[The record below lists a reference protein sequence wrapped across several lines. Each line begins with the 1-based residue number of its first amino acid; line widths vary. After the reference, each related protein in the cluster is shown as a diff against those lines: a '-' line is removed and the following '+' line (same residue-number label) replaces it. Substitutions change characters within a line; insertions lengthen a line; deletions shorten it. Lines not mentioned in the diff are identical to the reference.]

1 MICIIKPAY
10 FTGNFFSFIYL
21 IILLVFLTGLSGC
34 GVYSFS
40 GASVPPEVRTIHIA
54 QMRNNASL
62 VNPSLSQQLSDAFRD
77 KCLAESNLKLGA
89 LGKTDWEFTG
99 EIQDY
104 SITAAAV
111 SGLEKTSLNRL
122 TVVWKL
128 RFHVQ
133 GNEKQGWEQRFTRY
147 ADFDAGVPLQ
157 SVEGELV
164 NQIVR
169 QLVDDAFN
177 KAFIQW

>member
-1 MICIIKPAY
+1 MDLKRNNRGGVNLGLA
-10 FTGNFFSFIYL
+10 SFMM
-21 IILLVFLTGLSGC
+21 LLLLMGGVSSC

-40 GASVPPEVRTIHIA
+40 GASVPPEVKTLHIA

-77 KCLAESNLKLGA
+77 KCLGESNLKLGA
-89 LGKTDWEFTG
+89 LGSTDWEFTG

-104 SITAAAV
+104 SVTAAAV
-111 SGLEKTSLNRL
+111 SGQEKTSLNRL
-122 TVVWKL
+122 TVVWRL
-128 RFHVQ
+128 RFQVK
-133 GNEKQGWEQRFTRY
+133 GNDKQGWEQRFTRY
-147 ADFDAGVPLQ
+147 ADFDAGLPLQ
-157 SVEGELV
+157 SVEADLV
-164 NQIVR
+164 NQIIK

>member
-1 MICIIKPAY
+1 MVSKRNSR
-10 FTGNFFSFIYL
+10 GN
-21 IILLVFLTGLSGC
+21 ILLSLASLMMMFSVLSLMSGC

-40 GASVPPEVRTIHIA
+40 GASVPSDVKTLYIA

-89 LGKTDWEFTG
+89 LGSTDWEFTG

-104 SITAAAV
+104 SVTAAAV
-111 SGLEKTSLNRL
+111 SGQEKTSLNRL
-122 TVVWKL
+122 TVVWRL
-128 RFHVQ
+128 RFQVKGQ
-133 GNEKQGWEQRFTRY
+133 ENQGWEQRFTRY
-147 ADFDAGVPLQ
+147 ADFDAGLPLQ

-164 NQIVR
+164 NQIVK

>member
-1 MICIIKPAY
+1 MVWKR
-10 FTGNFFSFIYL
+10 NKVRESFLGLGSLSGI
-21 IILLVFLTGLSGC
+21 FLMLRILSGC

-40 GASVPPEVRTIHIA
+40 GASVPPEVKTLHIA

-62 VNPSLSQQLSDAFRD
+62 VNPYLSQQLSDAFRD
-77 KCLAESNLKLGA
+77 KCLAESNLKLGP
-89 LGKTDWEFTG
+89 LGSTDWEFTG

-104 SITAAAV
+104 SVTAAAV
-111 SGLEKTSLNRL
+111 SGQEKTSLNRL
-122 TVVWKL
+122 TVVWRLK
-128 RFHVQ
+128 FQVKGQ
-133 GNEKQGWEQRFTRY
+133 EKQGWEQPFTRY
-147 ADFDAGVPLQ
+147 ADFDAGLPLQ

-164 NQIVR
+164 NQIVK

>member
-1 MICIIKPAY
+1 MALRKNSLLRYSPGSLALVLACVVIC
-10 FTGNFFSFIYL
+10 L
-21 IILLVFLTGLSGC
+21 LSGC

-40 GASVPPEVRTIHIA
+40 GASVPPEVKTIHIA

-77 KCLAESNLKLGA
+77 KCISESSLRLGP
-89 LGKTDWEFTG
+89 LGNSDWEFTG

-104 SITAAAV
+104 SISAAAV
-111 SGLEKTSLNRL
+111 SGQEKTSLNRL
-122 TVVWKL
+122 TVVWRL
-128 RFHVQ
+128 RFQVKGQ
-133 GNEKQGWEQRFTRY
+133 DKQGWEQRFTRY
-147 ADFDAGVPLQ
+147 ADFDASLPLQ
-157 SVEGELV
+157 SVESELV
-164 NQIVR
+164 NQIIK

>member
-1 MICIIKPAY
+1 MVLRRNNSLRNIGL
-10 FTGNFFSFIYL
+10 FT
-21 IILLVFLTGLSGC
+21 LLLFVLGSSGC

-40 GASVPPEVRTIHIA
+40 GASVPPEVRTVHIA

-62 VNPSLSQQLSDAFRD
+62 VNPGLSQQLSDAFRD

-89 LGKTDWEFTG
+89 LGQTDWEFTG

-104 SITAAAV
+104 TVTAAAV
-111 SGLEKTSLNRL
+111 SGQEKTSLNRL
-122 TVVWKL
+122 TVVWNL
-128 RFHVQ
+128 RFRVKGQ
-133 GNEKQGWEQRFTRY
+133 DKQGWEQKFSRY
-147 ADFDAGVPLQ
+147 ADFDAGLPLQ

-164 NQIVR
+164 NQITK